1 MAFNPLQIL
10 KLKDALGAF
19 KKRHPGFSGFMAA
32 VRSGGIPEGS
42 VLDLRITDPDG
53 KTTATNF
60 RVSQEDIELIR
71 MLGELRN
78 G

>member
-19 KKRHPGFSGFMAA
+19 RNRHPGFSGFLGA
-32 VRSGGIPEGS
+32 VHQGGVPEGS
-42 VLDLRITDPDG
+42 VLDLRITDPEG
-53 KTTATNF
+53 KVTATNF
-60 RVSQEDIELIR
+60 RVCQEDIELIH
-71 MLGELRN
+71 MLAELRK